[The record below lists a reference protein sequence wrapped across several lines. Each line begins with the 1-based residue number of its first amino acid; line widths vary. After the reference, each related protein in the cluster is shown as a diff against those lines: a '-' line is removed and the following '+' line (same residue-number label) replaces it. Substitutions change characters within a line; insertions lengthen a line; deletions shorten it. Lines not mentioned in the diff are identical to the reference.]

1 MGKNPGVSK
10 PRGSLPRGSGL
21 CFVQSKVPAGKHINI
36 YIIYLLIDGA
46 GFWFSRSFCAPE
58 RGHSHINEPIGY
70 ACFCVLL
77 TTRPLT
83 VNHDDLTATISR
95 SVLLPRP
102 LSRVYH
108 FLVLGWLVATPPPLP
123 SSSSAVTPGSHA
135 PSPSTST
142 HSHKTAILIPVIRL

>member
-21 CFVQSKVPAGKHINI
+21 RFVQSKVPAGKHINI

-58 RGHSHINEPIGY
+58 REHSHINKPIGC
-70 ACFCVLL
+70 ARFCVLL
-77 TTRPLT
+77 TLT
-83 VNHDDLTATISR
+83 VNHDDLTATISCL
-95 SVLLPRP
+95 VLLPRP

-108 FLVLGWLVATPPPLP
+108 FLMLGWLVAMP
-123 SSSSAVTPGSHA
+123 
-135 PSPSTST
+135 
-142 HSHKTAILIPVIRL
+142 